1 MDSKQQFQMEQ
12 EQQSDFHVYDNQ
24 IYTPDVYERKI
35 RRSRSETKRVNR
47 TRRRKKRTTVWLGC
61 ALAVSLVVIALLLAA
76 LVNSGAQTQRA
87 FENAKEIA
95 FTKAEQRMQ
104 SGDYSGA
111 ITALS
116 DALTMLPNDEELW
129 QKRQTL
135 EKSYCDELIAQADIY
150 WSQNRYHEAYAV
162 LETVARLF
170 PNNAEWSARQR
181 QVYAAIVVEEA
192 ISYYPQNIASSITLL
207 KQINVTP
214 EENMQAYELLTQYQ
228 KEYREIVLAEAE
240 SAYAESGYTAA
251 AKVIQTAFAVMP
263 DDELLMRQFNVYMD
277 DAPVDLL
284 GEFEPFLNERSEIET
299 VEKDNIGNDYS
310 SCIVNNP
317 YSDYRGS
324 ISFLTNYDYEV
335 LTGTVFLRKQ
345 SQNTSYKAWTKIY
358 GDGLLLYSS
367 PSMTAGSMPEA
378 FSVDIS
384 GVRVLEF
391 VFEDDT
397 NFNMSGG
404 AYIGIGNL
412 TLYK

>member
-35 RRSRSETKRVNR
+35 RRSRSDTKRVNR

-76 LVNSGAQTQRA
+76 LVNPGAQTQRT

-95 FTKAEQRMQ
+95 FAKAEQRLQ

-129 QKRQTL
+129 DERQIL
-135 EKSYCDELIAQADIY
+135 EKNYCDELIAQADIY
-150 WSQNRYHEAYAV
+150 WNQNRYHEAYTV
-162 LETVARLF
+162 LETVAQLF
-170 PNNAEWSARQR
+170 PGNTEWGARQR
-181 QVYAAIVVEEA
+181 QVYIAIIMEEA
-192 ISYYPQNIASSITLL
+192 KNNYPHNINTAIALL
-207 KQINVTP
+207 NGIYITP
-214 EENMQAYELLTQYQ
+214 EENMQAYELLTQYRT
-228 KEYREIVLAEAE
+228 EYRKTVLAEAE
-240 SAYAESGYTAA
+240 NAYAESGYTAA
-251 AKVIQTAFAVMP
+251 AKVIQSAFAVMP
-263 DDELLMRQFNVYMD
+263 DDELLMRQYNVYMN

-284 GEFEPFLNERSEIET
+284 SEFEPFLQERNRIET
-299 VEKDNIGNDYS
+299 SEKDNIGNNYL
-310 SCIVNNP
+310 SCIVNTPNN
-317 YSDYRGS
+317 DDQGS
-324 ISFLTNYDYEV
+324 ISFLINYEYEV

-345 SQNTSYKAWTKIY
+345 SQNTDYEAWTKIY

-367 PSMTAGSMPEA
+367 PPMTAGSMPET

-384 GVRVLEF
+384 GVRLLEF
-391 VFEDDT
+391 ICEDNT
-397 NFNMSGG
+397 ALINGG
-404 AYIGIGNL
+404 ACIGIGNL